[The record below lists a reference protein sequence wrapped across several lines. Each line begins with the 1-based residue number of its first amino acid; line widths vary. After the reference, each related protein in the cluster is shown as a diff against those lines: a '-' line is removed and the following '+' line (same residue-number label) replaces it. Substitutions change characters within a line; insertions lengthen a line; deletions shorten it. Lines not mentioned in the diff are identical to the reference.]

1 MEGAVAILPN
11 ASATHTQNN
20 AVMELKRIDNLWH
33 FFATQ
38 NQLFL
43 KKEVGREVCYTLVKN
58 KIRLTHSFNPRFT
71 GQSVVTI
78 GPESFELAVESQA
91 AGKKKFGLPGPAI
104 KVHQRLFF
112 PRDLLRLTA
121 HFSITVEKDRFR
133 NIRVSL
139 EPFVPQTIKK
149 TYQPVNFISEIL
161 WGFRYF
167 SETIKN

>member
-1 MEGAVAILPN
+1 
-11 ASATHTQNN
+11 
-20 AVMELKRIDNLWH
+20 MELKRIDNLWH

-43 KKEVGREVCYTLVKN
+43 KKKTGQEVAYTFVKHN
-58 KIRLTHSFNPRFT
+58 ILLTHLFNPRFT
-71 GQSVVTI
+71 SQSVLTI

-91 AGKKKFGLPGPAI
+91 AGRKRFGLPGQAI

-121 HFSITVEKDRFR
+121 HFSVTVERDRFR

-139 EPFVPQTIKK
+139 EPFVPQTIIK